1 MPRPLL
7 HAIVLAIAFWL
18 PQTGVVTVQILA
30 INDFHGNLEPPTG
43 SNGQVNRTP
52 AGGAEY
58 LATHLARAVAEHPNS
73 IIVGAGDIIG
83 ASPLASSL
91 FRDEPT
97 LQAMT
102 AMHLSVSSVGNHEFD
117 RGFRDLLRLKRG
129 FRYLSANVVKTATG
143 ATLFPPTFVRRVG
156 GVTVG
161 FIGETLKGTPDIVS
175 ASSTRGLRFLDEAA
189 TANAYA
195 ARLQRQGVHA
205 IVLLIHEGGRQRPSS
220 GPADPNGCAD
230 FTGAIVPIVEKLS
243 VDIPVVVSG
252 HTHNFYNCRIGGHLV
267 TSASSF
273 GRMITRIALTI
284 DSATGRVTNATAVN
298 EIVTRDVPRNPAQ
311 TQIVEKYAALSATKA
326 NARVGAAAV
335 DLVRNENAAR
345 ESSLGDIIAD
355 AQLAATSAAA
365 TGGAQVAFMNSG
377 GIRADVSAGDVTYRQ
392 LYEVQPFGNV
402 LNVITLTGDM
412 LKRLLEQQ
420 FDNPSPGEMN
430 LLQVSNG
437 FSYRYRSS
445 APAGQHVDAD
455 SITIN
460 GRRISAADRVRVE
473 ASNFLVEGGG
483 GYTVLREGTEKV
495 VGIPD
500 VDALVEYFKTH
511 SPVAAGPQNRIIRV
525 D

>member
-1 MPRPLL
+1 MPHTLVR
-7 HAIVLAIAFWL
+7 AVVLAVAFWL
-18 PQTGVVTVQILA
+18 TQTGVVTVQILA
-30 INDFHGNLEPPTG
+30 INDFHGNLEPPSG
-43 SNGQVNRTP
+43 SNGQIGGTP

-58 LATHLARAVAEHPNS
+58 LATHLARAAAENPNS
-73 IIVGAGDIIG
+73 IVVGAGDIIG
-83 ASPLASSL
+83 AAPLVSSL

-117 RGFRDLLRLKRG
+117 KGFRNLLRLKRA
-129 FRYLSANVVKTATG
+129 FQYLSANVVRTATG
-143 ATLFPPTFVRRVG
+143 ATLFPPTVVRRVG

-161 FIGETLKGTPDIVS
+161 FIGETLKGTPDIVA
-175 ASSTRGLRFLDEAA
+175 ASSTRGLRFLAEAA

-195 ARLQRQGVHA
+195 ARLNRQGVHA
-205 IVLLIHEGGRQRPSS
+205 IVLLIHEGGRQRSS
-220 GPADPNGCAD
+220 GGPADPNGCAD
-230 FTGAIVPIVEKLS
+230 FTGPIVPIVEQLS
-243 VDIPVVVSG
+243 VDISVVVSG
-252 HTHNFYNCRIGGHLV
+252 HTHDFYNCTIGGHLV

-273 GRMITRIALTI
+273 GRMITRIVLTI
-284 DSATGRVTNATAVN
+284 DRVTGRVTNAAAVN
-298 EIVTRDVPRNPAQ
+298 EIVTRDVPKDPAQ
-311 TQIVEKYAALSATKA
+311 TRIVEKYAALAATKA
-326 NARVGAAAV
+326 NAHVGAAAA
-335 DLVRNENAAR
+335 DLLQKENAAR

-355 AQLAATSAAA
+355 AQLTATSAAA
-365 TGGAQVAFMNSG
+365 SGGAEVAFMNSG

-402 LNVITLTGDM
+402 LNVVTLTGDM

-430 LLQVSNG
+430 ILQVSNG

-445 APAGQHVDAD
+445 APSGQHVDAD

-460 GRRISAADRVRVE
+460 GRRIGATDRVRVE
-473 ASNFLVEGGG
+473 ASNFIVDGGG
-483 GYTVLREGTEKV
+483 GYPVLREGTEKV
-495 VGIPD
+495 VGTLDI
-500 VDALVEYFKTH
+500 DALVEYFKTH